1 MDSKIKKCPI
11 LFLVFLGLAVYGVA
25 NATDSLTRTT
35 TGRNQTIFT
44 NNSDCRGNE
53 GDVCRGSSQ
62 QGGITMNINGG
73 ALNFNLCGQGI
84 DVNPSDIRCRVTPPM
99 IPPGADTQVGTG
111 LNPTTINDNGATVSF
126 GGPTNDPIPS
136 GSSNVMIPGFLV
148 HGAVGEQT
156 LRCLSEATCGTLDNS
171 GSERIILTHF
181 QSFRS
186 VPTGQIINP
195 ANPGVLCDQPRCT
208 HIEYSIEQNMFGD
221 AAAGTAMRFN
231 YIVDSKT
238 DVNGNLILTAPGTP
252 TGTYTVTCLAGASD
266 CANTSGNF
274 RVNTNVFTS
283 ASTGFVTMNDSPVT
297 NPAGC
302 PSGSLVDPFHQ
313 NNVSC
318 RSGN

>member
-1 MDSKIKKCPI
+1 MNSKIKKWPI
-11 LFLVFLGLAVYGVA
+11 LFLVFLGLAVSGVA

-35 TGRNQTIFT
+35 TGRNQTLFT
-44 NNSDCRGNE
+44 NNADCRGNE
-53 GDVCRGSSQ
+53 GDVCNGSSQ
-62 QGGITMNINGG
+62 RGGITMNINGG
-73 ALNFNLCGQGI
+73 SLNFNLCSSGI
-84 DVNPSDIRCRVTPPM
+84 NRDPSDVRCRVTPPM
-99 IPPGADTQVGTG
+99 IPPGTDTQVGTG

-156 LRCLSEATCGTLDNS
+156 LRCTSEGTCGTGTNQN
-171 GSERIILTHF
+171 IITHF

-208 HIEYSIEQNMFGD
+208 HIEYSIQQNMFGD
-221 AAAGTAMRFN
+221 DAAATAIRFN

-238 DVNGNLILTAPGTP
+238 DINGNLILTAPGTP
-252 TGTYTVTCLAGASD
+252 TGTYTVTCLGGASN

-274 RVNTNVFTS
+274 RVNTNSFTS

-297 NPAGC
+297 NPASC
-302 PSGSLVDPFHQ
+302 PSDTLVDPFHQ

-318 RSGN
+318 RSGP